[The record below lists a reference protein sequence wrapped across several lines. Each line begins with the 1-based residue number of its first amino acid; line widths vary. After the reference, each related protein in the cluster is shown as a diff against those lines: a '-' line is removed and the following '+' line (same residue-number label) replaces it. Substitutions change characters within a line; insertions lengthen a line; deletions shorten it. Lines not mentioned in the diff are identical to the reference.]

1 MNCDVSIMSANPAFQ
16 ILSST
21 KLFLSKSP
29 TISTKTT
36 ADELGK
42 ALEDV
47 DGVLARFEQLCACLN
62 VDTKA
67 EPNELAEDKKAL
79 LNICAHAGGEIFMSF
94 IDQKVVDL
102 LGKSNLNASMPID
115 DLKTALKDLIG
126 EVDQMER
133 QRQLKNEM
141 GQMTRR
147 VDSNEKFTTFLD
159 RLKRH
164 AAKIT
169 STTYADELV
178 SDQWMKDLRKMDLD
192 LLELFPDAVAGK
204 TGLELVKINAKLLD
218 DRKFFKKVEVSSNQV
233 QIDSVRAALEA
244 KVDQLAFQLEQS
256 QVREQEYRQRQEQF
270 EMQLL
275 ARIDRQT
282 EQSDQLKVH
291 LMNSTKTENKAEKVT
306 PKPPKEP
313 STSSTAKLTK
323 KPWMD
328 RANYCYYCGSRRCRK
343 GSACEGNP
351 SLYCM
356 HCEAYG
362 HAVTSGHFHQKG
374 SKNSN

>member
-1 MNCDVSIMSANPAFQ
+1 MSANPAFQ

-21 KLFLSKSP
+21 KIFLSKSP
-29 TISTKTT
+29 TISLKTT
-36 ADELGK
+36 ADELVK

-62 VDTKA
+62 VDVKA
-67 EPNELAEDKKAL
+67 EPNELADDKKAL

-94 IDQKVVDL
+94 IDPKVVEL
-102 LGKSNLNASMPID
+102 LGKSNLNASMTID
-115 DLKTALKDLIG
+115 DLKQALRDLIG

-133 QRQLKNEM
+133 QRQLKDEM

-147 VDSNEKFTTFLD
+147 VDSNEKFATFLD
-159 RLKRH
+159 RLTRH

-178 SDQWMKDLRKMDLD
+178 SDQWMRDLRKMDLD

-204 TGLELVKINAKLLD
+204 TGLELVRLNAKLLD

-233 QIDSVRAALEA
+233 QIDSVKAALEA

-256 QVREQEYRQRQEQF
+256 QIREQEYRQRQEQF

-291 LMNSTKTENKAEKVT
+291 LMNSTKTENKVEKVT
-306 PKPPKEP
+306 PKPPKES
-313 STSSTAKLTK
+313 STSSTTKSTK

-328 RANYCYYCGSRRCRK
+328 RANYCYYCGSRRCKK
-343 GSACEGNP
+343 GSACDGNNH
-351 SLYCM
+351 LYCM
-356 HCEAYG
+356 HCEVYG